1 MILRPPRSTRTDTLF
16 PYTTLFRSVWKGVGD
31 RRRVLD
37 TEDREA
43 ARRQR
48 EDRIF
53 VAGPTAK
60 KAVAVILDDDQRE
73 LLARRAIWRQHEIAQ
88 SRQPEIVAPGQPFD
102 SAEPQRRE
110 VRNGAVERRRGR
122 SEERRVGK
130 EGGSTWRSGGA
141 GWYERKK

>member
-1 MILRPPRSTRTDTLF
+1 MRISDWSSDVCSSDLDLVPCLE
-16 PYTTLFRSVWKGVGD
+16 VWKGVGD

-73 LLARRAIWRQHEIAQ
+73 LLARRAIWWQPEIAR
-88 SRQPEIVAPGQPFD
+88 SRQPEIVEMGKAAG
-102 SAEPQRRE
+102 RE
-110 VRNGAVERRRGR
+110 RG
-122 SEERRVGK
+122 GK
-130 EGGSTWRSGGA
+130 
-141 GWYERKK
+141 YV